1 MSSPSEARPEALS
14 GILCPSCGRN
24 SSRVVESREAKN
36 SVRRRRECVRCGGR
50 WTTIEREASFQRFRG
65 EV

>member
-1 MSSPSEARPEALS
+1 MTVASDANPVALV